1 MTQNLDRVK
10 ELMGNRRAKALIVAV
25 LILITVVVMQVG
37 NLRNQKPMC
46 ELLGNCKLRNIDVH
60 RIQIALSKSG
70 LSDFEIEDNR
80 ILVPKTHLPAYLQ
93 AIADHKAI
101 PPELSSP
108 EQTPSVPNPFLSRS
122 QQQSIERDAKRRQIQ
137 QMVVRLPFVEQAWFE
152 MGVAENRS
160 AFSKTK
166 KSAVISIR
174 PVAPNN
180 LVEQHVDTVRQMIAG
195 AVAGID
201 PNQIVV
207 IDLSTGFA
215 HRHAAN
221 SKPMEQRLDAQR
233 VAFARQ
239 QVLENRIRQAL
250 EHYPELR
257 VTVIVEEVEDESQL
271 AAKKSSQTKV
281 NMQVQAIPA
290 TIEAGANGPAS
301 IYEIPAENETAA
313 SIRLTAGR
321 SELDSK
327 KLVTVVIDV
336 PQTLL
341 ANIYGSTAT
350 IGETSD
356 GVRNF
361 AYNDKIDADFAT
373 FQTEIQ
379 QLVRPLLGSDV
390 QPTITFN
397 LIRQPLPPANLLR
410 QRVEQF
416 TKQNW
421 PSIAVLLIGLVLIYL
436 ITQSDKVAD
445 LESEETQPCLDA
457 DILTIN
463 SDENRQMVGET
474 KRAAEIRLSELI
486 DKNPDAAAKVIQN
499 WIRDAA

>member
-1 MTQNLDRVK
+1 MTENLDRAK
-10 ELMGNRRAKALIVAV
+10 ELLGNRRVKALIVAV
-25 LILITVVVMQVG
+25 MILITVVVMQVG

-46 ELLGNCKLRNIDVH
+46 ELLGNCKLRNIDLH

-80 ILVPKTHLPAYLQ
+80 ILVPKTSMPAYLQ

-101 PPELSSP
+101 PPELRSP
-108 EQTPSVPNPFLSRS
+108 EETPSVPNPFLSRS
-122 QQQSIERDAKRRQIQ
+122 QQQLIERDTKRRQIQ

-152 MGVAENRS
+152 MDVAENRS

-180 LVEQHVDTVRQMIAG
+180 LIEQHVDTVRQMIAG

-201 PNQIVV
+201 PSQIVV

-221 SKPMEQRLDAQR
+221 SEPMEQRLDAQR

-250 EHYPELR
+250 EHYPDVR
-257 VTVIVEEVEDESQL
+257 VTVIVEEVEDEHQL
-271 AAKKSSQTKV
+271 AAENPSGSNLNQ
-281 NMQVQAIPA
+281 QVQAIPA
-290 TIEAGANGPAS
+290 TIEAGANGQAS
-301 IYEIPAENETAA
+301 IYEIPAENEVAH
-313 SIRLTAGR
+313 IGLTAGE
-321 SELDSK
+321 SELESK
-327 KLVTVVIDV
+327 ELVTVVIDV
-336 PQTLL
+336 PQKLL
-341 ANIYGSTAT
+341 ANIYGSTAS
-350 IGETSD
+350 IGKASEEA
-356 GVRNF
+356 RNF
-361 AYNDKIDADFAT
+361 AYNDQIETNFAT
-373 FQTEIQ
+373 FQAEIQ
-379 QLVRPLLGSDV
+379 QLVRPLLGSEV

-410 QRVEQF
+410 LRVEQF

-421 PSIAVLLIGLVLIYL
+421 PSIAVLLIGMVLIYL
-436 ITQSDKVAD
+436 ITQSDKAAN
-445 LESEETQPCLDA
+445 LENEEHQPSLDA

-463 SDENRQMVGET
+463 SDENQQMVGET